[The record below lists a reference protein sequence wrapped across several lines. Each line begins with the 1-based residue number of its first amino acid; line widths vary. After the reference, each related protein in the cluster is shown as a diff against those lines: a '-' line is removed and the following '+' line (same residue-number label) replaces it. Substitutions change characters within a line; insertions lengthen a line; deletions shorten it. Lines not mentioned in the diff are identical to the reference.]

1 MNTINGLKIIKITEQ
16 YSNNGANVDLYEI
29 QPNAFGKNIPNR
41 KTIMTGEHKIMY
53 NGKLKKLNII
63 NKLKLGKN
71 ILRLNYNGEK
81 LYNILLEQYSNVNA
95 NGLIAETLKQD

>member
-1 MNTINGLKIIKITEQ
+1 
-16 YSNNGANVDLYEI
+16 
-29 QPNAFGKNIPNR
+29 
-41 KTIMTGEHKIMY
+41 MTGEHKIMY

-81 LYNILLEQYSNVNA
+81 LYNILLEQYSTVNA